1 MQSSEAQDFQPE
13 PPAPES
19 SRVRTGRSRQGR
31 VLFVDDDRSMCELV
45 ALALSK
51 RGYEVSVATSA
62 NGALSELDGGEFD
75 MLLADLNLG
84 ESDGLELCRR
94 ALEKQPDL
102 PVVVL
107 TAFGSLDAAV
117 GAIRSGAY
125 DFVTKPIEMDSLGIV
140 VDRTVRHRALT
151 REVQRLRRAVS
162 GPDRFDDIIG
172 ESPAMKRLVELV
184 GRIADSDAGVLITG
198 ESGTGKELVARA
210 LHQQS
215 GRRGQFVA
223 INCAAVPE
231 QLLESELFGHVRGA
245 FTDAKTTRAG
255 LFVEADG
262 GTLFLDEIGEMPVA
276 MQSKLLRAL
285 EERVVRPV
293 GGAKEVPFDARVVAA
308 TNKELEDEV
317 KSGRFREDLFYRINV
332 VRLEVPPLRER
343 GNDTLLL
350 AQYFLERAAKRAK
363 KELTGLVPEAA
374 ERILSYPFPGNVR
387 ELENAIE
394 RAVAL
399 ARYDRVTVD
408 DLPKKIRE
416 SSAVSA
422 VTSSS
427 DPNELPTMEVVE
439 RRYIQRVLE
448 AAGGN
453 KTQAAKIL
461 GLDRRTLYRKL
472 QRYQSS

>member
-1 MQSSEAQDFQPE
+1 
-13 PPAPES
+13 
-19 SRVRTGRSRQGR
+19 
-31 VLFVDDDRSMCELV
+31 
-45 ALALSK
+45 
-51 RGYEVSVATSA
+51 
-62 NGALSELDGGEFD
+62 

-125 DFVTKPIEMDSLGIV
+125 DFVAKPIEMDSLGIV

-162 GPDRFDDIIG
+162 SPDRFHDIIG

-293 GGAKEVPFDARVVAA
+293 GGSKEVPFDARVVAA
-308 TNKELEDEV
+308 TNKELDDEV
-317 KSGRFREDLFYRINV
+317 AAGRFREDLFYRINV

-363 KELTGLVPEAA
+363 RELTGLVPEAA
-374 ERILSYPFPGNVR
+374 ARILSYPFPGNVR

-427 DPNELPTMEVVE
+427 DPNELPTMEIVE
-439 RRYIQRVLE
+439 RRYIQRVLD
-448 AAGGN
+448 ATNGN

-472 QRYQSS
+472 QRYE